1 MSEALVAAAADRV
14 HARDGRKIIHS
25 RRGKNWTKFKK
36 IEKLFEVEP
45 QGDSFQRKVG
55 EKQEMTTIASKV
67 FCFFEQEQVQVQTT

>member
-1 MSEALVAAAADRV
+1 MSEALVAAAAADRV
-14 HARDGRKIIHS
+14 HARDGRKRIHS

-55 EKQEMTTIASKV
+55 NDDDRFKGV
-67 FCFFEQEQVQVQTT
+67 LLF